1 MKYPS
6 EALHNSMWDQKK
18 SLHCS
23 AKSNELTLKMI
34 TGYLYA
40 LGEEEG
46 ELWGEY
52 DKDDKIHGNA
62 MQTSDDRVEANKVLY
77 SCLPGWIVDFYKDGF
92 ITAYE
97 QSNPIELCPCCG
109 QEVKNA

>member
-6 EALHNSMWDQKK
+6 EALHNSMWDQNK

-23 AKSNELTLKMI
+23 AKGNELTLKTI

-40 LGEEEG
+40 LGEEDG
-46 ELWGEY
+46 RVWGEY
-52 DKDDKIHGNA
+52 DKDDEIQEDAKHLA
-62 MQTSDDRVEANKVLY
+62 AERVEANKVLY
-77 SCLPGWIVDFYKDGF
+77 SCIPGWIVDFYRDGF
-92 ITAYE
+92 IAAYE

>member
-1 MKYPS
+1 MKYPA

-18 SLHCS
+18 QRHCS
-23 AKSNELTLKMI
+23 AKSNELTLKTI

-40 LGEEEG
+40 LGEEDG
-46 ELWGEY
+46 KLWGES
-52 DKDDKIHGNA
+52 DKDEGIHANVKHTA
-62 MQTSDDRVEANKVLY
+62 AERVEANRVLY
-77 SCLPGWIVDFYKDGF
+77 SCIPGWIVDFYTDGF
-92 ITAYE
+92 VMAYE